1 MTSFAKH
8 IAVLAAAFI
17 AATALGDKTD
27 DAKASKSDGKDKPD
41 SKEKSDNKDSKK
53 KKKDKN
59 AKADQDP
66 NAPKKIDIPVIK
78 DHPSYGLWI
87 PYLDGT
93 GKRQMNFKI
102 GVATRLDENHVEMK
116 DMTIETFNEQ
126 GEHEMQIDLP
136 VSVFDTEK
144 SAVTTQTHVT
154 IARNDFT
161 LSGESMIFYTRTKQ
175 GGLAG
180 NVHMVIFNLKEEATG
195 DETNAEK
202 TKEKEPKAA
211 TKVDKTLYEPDTF
224 KTPQTRRQDAS
235 SLSVE
240 KPDKFLTPSAK

>member
-27 DAKASKSDGKDKPD
+27 DTKASKPDGKDKPE
-41 SKEKSDNKDSKK
+41 SKDSGKK
-53 KKKDKN
+53 SKKNKN

-66 NAPKKIDIPVIK
+66 NAPKKIEIPVIK

-102 GVATRLDENHVEMK
+102 GVATRLDDNHVEMK
-116 DMTIETFNEQ
+116 DMNIETFNEQ
-126 GEHEMQIDLP
+126 GEHEMQIELP
-136 VSVFDTEK
+136 ISVFDTEK
-144 SAVTTQTHVT
+144 SAITTQTHVT
-154 IARNDFT
+154 ITRDDFT
-161 LSGESMIFYTRTKQ
+161 LSGDAMIFYTRTKQ

-195 DETNAEK
+195 DESKADQ

-211 TKVDKTLYEPDTF
+211 TKVDKALYQPDTF
-224 KTPQTRRQDAS
+224 KTPQTRRQDSS
-235 SLSVE
+235 SLSAE
-240 KPDKFLTPSAK
+240 KPDKFFTPSAK